1 VFPFIALPI
10 LFLLLTEMSLAVL
23 WPIGGE
29 WMPTADGISFR
40 YRYGNDEAPY
50 ELRVPASHWAFSIG
64 YSDPTVRL
72 PSGEDM
78 SIPSQSLLPLV
89 PIRVYNPFSV
99 GSGVSTEFDAIQMS
113 RAIEAFYGRTISP
126 DEIYIR
132 YLSQPPKKGTVYLD
146 DEMLLADYPE
156 LRAMRKHDLPTRMVW
171 LGLLWFVTLYFTL
184 RHTLPPTSRVEWQ
197 RRRWIRWTGFTLLGG
212 LLITN
217 FVMAISNSRDDG
229 VIISFD
235 AVQATL
241 SLVRDVLP
249 SNPGAAW
256 AATVLILAALYF
268 MLQQRF
274 LKMELPL
281 KFKKQ

>member
-1 VFPFIALPI
+1 MTLAIDGRSKIPPDSDQYWNYTTCHRSVF
-10 LFLLLTEMSLAVL
+10 
-23 WPIGGE
+23 
-29 WMPTADGISFR
+29 R
-40 YRYGNDEAPY
+40 
-50 ELRVPASHWAFSIG
+50 
-64 YSDPTVRL
+64 DPTRR
-72 PSGEDM
+72 G
-78 SIPSQSLLPLV
+78 V
-89 PIRVYNPFSV
+89 P
-99 GSGVSTEFDAIQMS
+99 T
-113 RAIEAFYGRTISP
+113 
-126 DEIYIR
+126 
-132 YLSQPPKKGTVYLD
+132 
-146 DEMLLADYPE
+146 
-156 LRAMRKHDLPTRMVW
+156 
-171 LGLLWFVTLYFTL
+171 
-184 RHTLPPTSRVEWQ
+184 TSRVEWH